1 MNGTTFEHHWSN
13 SVLKFARAIAHAE
26 GFGDPD
32 AIPTKANNPGDLTG
46 ADGGSLRVI
55 GTMNKEG
62 VLHFENL
69 DDGWLAL
76 HIKVDRM
83 LSGKSK
89 VYPLTLT
96 LEQVGI
102 RYSGSDSGDWA
113 RNVASYLG
121 VTPQTTLQELS
132 EG

>member
-1 MNGTTFEHHWSN
+1 MNGATFEQHWSN
-13 SVLKFARAIAHAE
+13 AVLKLARAIAHAE

-46 ADGGSLRVI
+46 ADGGSFRVL
-55 GTMNKEG
+55 GVMNKEG
-62 VLHFENL
+62 VLHFESL

-76 HIKVDRM
+76 HLKVDRM

-89 VYPLTLT
+89 MYPLTLT

-102 RYSGSDSGDWA
+102 RYSGSDAGDWA
-113 RNVASYLG
+113 RNVGSYLG
-121 VTPQTTLQELS
+121 VPVTATLQELA
-132 EG
+132 E